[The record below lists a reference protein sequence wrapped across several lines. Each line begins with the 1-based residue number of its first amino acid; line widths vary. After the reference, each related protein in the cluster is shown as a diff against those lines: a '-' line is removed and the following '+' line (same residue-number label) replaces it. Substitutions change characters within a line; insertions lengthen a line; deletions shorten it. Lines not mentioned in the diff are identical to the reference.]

1 MRTKQITVF
10 ALFSLSLGALAGGCT
25 AESVPNVP
33 TYENDV
39 KPIMQARCIRCH
51 GAGGTDNADPDH
63 KGILPGSAPFDG
75 IFTRLEDDCGDGA
88 ALMCHGLLH
97 YAGVPTSDGG
107 SSPQSLM
114 RAYIHSTSDSG
125 TVNPRMPPPPSP
137 LLTSRELDVLDK
149 WLSESPPQ

>member
-1 MRTKQITVF
+1 MVAF
-10 ALFSLSLGALAGGCT
+10 WSLALGGLAGGGCT

-39 KPIMQARCIRCH
+39 KPIMEARCIRCH
-51 GAGGTDNADPDH
+51 GAGGMLNADPNH
-63 KGILPGSAPFDG
+63 KGIIPGGAPFDG
-75 IFTRLEDDCGDGA
+75 FFTRLEDDCPDGEA
-88 ALMCHGLLH
+88 TGCHGLLH
-97 YAGVPTSDGG
+97 YAGPPPDGG

-114 RAYIHSTSDSG
+114 RSYIHSTSDSG

-137 LLTSRELDVLDK
+137 LLTTRELDVLDK